1 MISDIL
7 FDASEEIKEYL
18 KKYPQIYEDIKE
30 DIMIVLK
37 KMDNIRKV
45 LDTPTSYD

>member
-18 KKYPQIYEDIKE
+18 KKYPQTYKNIKE

-37 KMDNIRKV
+37 EMDNIRKK
-45 LDTPTSYD
+45 LDIW